1 MMKMKGVLLIWGGQ
15 KMKLGL
21 LDFIFK
27 KRKIYFY
34 SNIPILTTG
43 EKTYIVDASVEIG
56 GPACHILVG
65 QYSSLAHRLIFEI
78 AANHNYHCATTY
90 PRHKLLDPNA
100 DPGADG
106 LMNPQS
112 DPINYH
118 QVVIGSDVW
127 IGCDAMILGGVHIG
141 NGAIIGAGSVVAKDV
156 PPYAIVVGNPARIIK
171 YRFDAETIAALQRIK
186 WWNWPEEQIVEA
198 APLLYGDIQQFID
211 AFDVPQ
217 PAEGPDEIMET
228 INDLREK
235 NYHISYFIPDFEIE
249 PSIAVWPRVVYNFL
263 NTYHAEDRAALIMAI
278 PPHDQCGDC
287 LNIILNAIA
296 ERGEQAPLILTHE
309 TNGDLPFSI
318 PALRASSDY
327 ITTREHISSLAVDY
341 ASDANVRIRYGLD
354 QGALLF
360 PSLS

>member
-1 MMKMKGVLLIWGGQ
+1 MRLS
-15 KMKLGL
+15 L

-27 KRKIYFY
+27 KRKILIDN
-34 SNIPILTTG
+34 NIPILTAG
-43 EKTYIVDASVEIG
+43 EKTYIVDADAEIG
-56 GPACHILVG
+56 GPACHILMG
-65 QYSSLAHRLIFEI
+65 RYSSLAHCLIFGI

-90 PRHKLLDPNA
+90 PRHKLLNPDA
-100 DPGADG
+100 GVEADG
-106 LMNPQS
+106 LANPHS

-127 IGCDAMILGGVHIG
+127 IGCNAMILGGVHIG
-141 NGAIIGAGSVVAKDV
+141 NGAIIGASSVVAKDV
-156 PPYAIVVGNPARIIK
+156 PPYAIVVGNPARIVK
-171 YRFDAETIAALQRIK
+171 YRFDAETIAAL
-186 WWNWPEEQIVEA
+186 
-198 APLLYGDIQQFID
+198 
-211 AFDVPQ
+211 
-217 PAEGPDEIMET
+217 
-228 INDLREK
+228 
-235 NYHISYFIPDFEIE
+235 
-249 PSIAVWPRVVYNFL
+249 L

-309 TNGDLPFSI
+309 RDGDLPFSI

-354 QGALLF
+354 QGTLLF

>member
-1 MMKMKGVLLIWGGQ
+1 MNINLM
-15 KMKLGL
+15 
-21 LDFIFK
+21 DFKFK
-27 KRKIYFY
+27 KRKILINN
-34 SNIPILTTG
+34 NIPIVTVG
-43 EKTYIVDASVEIG
+43 EKTYIVGATIETGNPS
-56 GPACHILVG
+56 CHILMG

-78 AANHNYHCATTY
+78 AVNHNYHCAATY
-90 PRHKLLDPNA
+90 PRHKLLNPDDDPKAN
-100 DPGADG
+100 GM
-106 LMNPQS
+106 LNPQS
-112 DPINYH
+112 DRINYH

-141 NGAIIGAGSVVAKDV
+141 NGAIIGASSVVAKDV

-186 WWNWPEEQIVEA
+186 WWNWPEEKIVEA

-217 PAEGPDEIMET
+217 PAEETDEIMET

-249 PSIAVWPRVVYNFL
+249 SSTAVWPRVVYTFL

-296 ERGEQAPLILTHE
+296 ERGEQAPIILTHE

>member
-1 MMKMKGVLLIWGGQ
+1 MRLS
-15 KMKLGL
+15 L

-27 KRKIYFY
+27 KRKILIDN
-34 SNIPILTTG
+34 NIPILTAG
-43 EKTYIVDASVEIG
+43 EKTYIVDAIVEKG
-56 GPACHILVG
+56 SSACHILIG
-65 QYSSLAHRLIFEI
+65 QYSSLAHRLVFEI
-78 AANHNYHCATTY
+78 AANHNYHCAATY
-90 PRHKLLDPNA
+90 PRHKLLNSDD
-100 DPGADG
+100 DPGENG
-106 LMNPQS
+106 LVNPQS
-112 DPINYH
+112 DPFNYH
-118 QVVIGSDVW
+118 QIVIGSDVW
-127 IGCDAMILGGVHIG
+127 IGSDALILNGVHIG

-186 WWNWPEEQIVEA
+186 WWNWSEVQIVEA
-198 APLLYGDIQQFID
+198 APLLYGDIQQFIA

-217 PAEGPDEIMET
+217 PAEEPDEIMET

-235 NYHISYFIPDFEIE
+235 NYLISYFIPDFEIE
-249 PSIAVWPRVVYNFL
+249 SSTAVWPRVVHAFL

-278 PPHDQCGDC
+278 PPRDEYGDC
-287 LNIILNAIA
+287 RNIILDAIA

-309 TNGDLPFSI
+309 TNGKLPFSI

-327 ITTREHISSLAVDY
+327 ITTREPISSLAVDY

-360 PSLS
+360 PSLK

>member
-1 MMKMKGVLLIWGGQ
+1 MNINLM
-15 KMKLGL
+15 
-21 LDFIFK
+21 DFIFK
-27 KRKIYFY
+27 KRKILID
-34 SNIPILTTG
+34 NNTPIVTAG
-43 EKTYIVDASVEIG
+43 EKTYIVDAIVETG
-56 GPACHILVG
+56 SSACHILMG

-78 AANHNYHCATTY
+78 ALNHNYHCAATY
-90 PRHKLLDPNA
+90 PRHKLLNPDDDPKAN
-100 DPGADG
+100 GM
-106 LMNPQS
+106 LNPQS
-112 DPINYH
+112 DRINYH

-127 IGCDAMILGGVHIG
+127 IGCNAMILGGVHIG
-141 NGAIIGAGSVVAKDV
+141 NGAIIGACSVVAKDV
-156 PPYAIVVGNPARIIK
+156 PPYAIVVGNPARIVK

-186 WWNWPEEQIVEA
+186 WWNWSEGQIMEA
-198 APLLYGDIQQFID
+198 VPLLYGDIQQFIA

-217 PAEGPDEIMET
+217 PIEEPDEIMET
-228 INDLREK
+228 INALREK

-249 PSIAVWPRVVYNFL
+249 SSTAVWPHVVHTFL
-263 NTYHAEDRAALIMAI
+263 NTYHAEDRAALIMPI

-296 ERGEQAPLILTHE
+296 ERGEQAPIILTHE

>member
-1 MMKMKGVLLIWGGQ
+1 MRLS
-15 KMKLGL
+15 L

-27 KRKIYFY
+27 KRKILIDN
-34 SNIPILTTG
+34 NIPILTAG
-43 EKTYIVDASVEIG
+43 EKTYIVDAIVEKG
-56 GPACHILVG
+56 SSACHILIG
-65 QYSSLAHRLIFEI
+65 QYSSLAHRLVFEI
-78 AANHNYHCATTY
+78 AANHNYHCAATY
-90 PRHKLLDPNA
+90 PRHKLLNSDD
-100 DPGADG
+100 DPGENG
-106 LMNPQS
+106 LVNPQS
-112 DPINYH
+112 DPFNYH
-118 QVVIGSDVW
+118 QIVIGSDVW
-127 IGCDAMILGGVHIG
+127 IGSDALILNGVHIG

-198 APLLYGDIQQFID
+198 APLLYGNIQQFID
-211 AFDVPQ
+211 AFDVPH
-217 PAEGPDEIMET
+217 PAEEPDEIMET

-249 PSIAVWPRVVYNFL
+249 SSTAVWPRVIHAFL

-278 PPHDQCGDC
+278 PPRDQYGDC
-287 LNIILNAIA
+287 MNIILDAIA

-309 TNGDLPFSI
+309 TNGNLPFSI
-318 PALRASSDY
+318 PALRASGDY
-327 ITTREHISSLAVDY
+327 ITTREPISSIAVDY

-360 PSLS
+360 PSLT

>member
-1 MMKMKGVLLIWGGQ
+1 MNISLM
-15 KMKLGL
+15 
-21 LDFIFK
+21 DFKFDE
-27 KRKIYFY
+27 RKILID
-34 SNIPILTTG
+34 NNTPIVTAG
-43 EKTYIVDASVEIG
+43 EKTYIVYATVEIG
-56 GPACHILVG
+56 SPACHILIG
-65 QYSSLAHRLIFEI
+65 KYSTLAHRLLFEI
-78 AANHNYHCATTY
+78 AVNHDYHCAAMY
-90 PRHKLLDPNA
+90 PQHKLLDANA
-100 DPGADG
+100 LPGADG
-106 LMNPQS
+106 VTNPHS

-127 IGCDAMILGGVHIG
+127 IGCAAMILNGVRVG
-141 NGAIIGAGSVVAKDV
+141 NGAIIGAGSVVTKDV
-156 PPYAIVVGNPARIIK
+156 PPYAIVVGNPAHIVK

-217 PAEGPDEIMET
+217 PIEEPDEIMET

-249 PSIAVWPRVVYNFL
+249 PSAAVWPRVVYTFL

-296 ERGEQAPLILTHE
+296 EYGEQAPLILTHE
-309 TNGDLPFSI
+309 RNGNRPFSI

-354 QGALLF
+354 QGTLLF
-360 PSLS
+360 PSLK